1 MAFLKAITN
10 LIGNS
15 DEKALSKLDPLVE
28 QINAL
33 ERVYE
38 SKSNEELRSV
48 ADVLKSEYESGKS
61 LDELLPDAFAAVRES
76 AKRTLGQRHFDV
88 QLLGGIVLHQ
98 GKIAEMRTGEGKTLV
113 ATLPAFLN
121 SISGEGVHVVTVNDY
136 LAKRDAEWM
145 GAIYNS
151 LGVSVSALQ
160 HDYAYLFH
168 PDNFDGK
175 KVNGKQIT
183 RKDAYESDITYGTNN
198 DFGFDYLR
206 DNMVDLAERRV
217 QRGRSFAIVDE
228 VDNILVDEA
237 RTPLIISG
245 PSQQNPS
252 EYSKY
257 AKIVPSLREGEDYSV
272 EEKHRSVSLTQ
283 NGIGKIEKFL
293 KVDNLYDTE
302 NFGQVHFVENAVR
315 AEVIYKKDREYV
327 VKDGKVV
334 IVDEFTG
341 RLMDGRRYSDGLHQ
355 AIEAKENIT
364 VQRESVTYAT
374 ITLQNYFRL
383 YSKLSGMTGTAS
395 TEAEEFWKIYKL
407 EVLSV
412 PTNNPVM
419 RSDHGDLI
427 YRDQSAKY
435 NAVVREIKSRVE
447 IGQPVLV
454 GTTDIDRS
462 EILSGLL
469 KKQGIK
475 HEVLNAKQHDREATI
490 VAQAGKPG
498 AVTVAT
504 NMAGRGTDIVLG
516 GSPDFAE
523 GDTTQWEKDH
533 DHVLNVGGLFI
544 IGTERNE
551 ASRIDNQLRGRSGRQ
566 GDPGETRFYC
576 SLDDDLVRRFG
587 GDRIQTIMD
596 WAGMDDETPIENK
609 MISRS
614 IEGAQVK
621 VESFHFDMRK
631 NLVEYDDVVNSHRDV
646 IYEQR
651 DAVLDGVELRP
662 KIQRMIEGECE
673 AVIAEG
679 MSSTATENWDIESV
693 VADIQRIIPLP
704 SSLIDPEYVFNAG
717 QQNYINEVLD
727 HVEKIYNNFEAVLGD
742 DNARSVER
750 YIMLRTI
757 DANWVQH
764 LTAMENLRQGI
775 SLQAVGQR
783 DPLVMYKKEGHE
795 LFQNLQSKIIDDVV
809 HTIFRTGTPIDPE
822 LGTQT
827 IDTPKIANQPKPVV
841 KTNDSSKVVK
851 KPSGPKIGRNEQ
863 CPCGSGKKYKRCCG
877 LAA

>member
-1 MAFLKAITN
+1 
-10 LIGNS
+10 
-15 DEKALSKLDPLVE
+15 
-28 QINAL
+28 
-33 ERVYE
+33 
-38 SKSNEELRSV
+38 
-48 ADVLKSEYESGKS
+48 
-61 LDELLPDAFAAVRES
+61 
-76 AKRTLGQRHFDV
+76 
-88 QLLGGIVLHQ
+88 
-98 GKIAEMRTGEGKTLV
+98 MRTGEGKTLV

-121 SISGEGVHVVTVNDY
+121 SLSGQGVHVVTVNDY

-160 HDYAYLFH
+160 HDYASLFH
-168 PDNFDGK
+168 SDDFDGNTVKEK
-175 KVNGKQIT
+175 KIT
-183 RKDAYESDITYGTNN
+183 RQEAYGADITYGTNN

-206 DNMVDLAERRV
+206 DNMVDIAERRV
-217 QRGRSFAIVDE
+217 QRGRAFAIVDE

-245 PSQQNPS
+245 PSEQNPN
-252 EYSKY
+252 EYSIY
-257 AKIVPSLREGEDYSV
+257 AKIVPSLREEEDYSV

-283 NGIGKIEKFL
+283 SGIAKIEKFL
-293 KVDNLYDTE
+293 KIDNLYDTE
-302 NFGQVHFVENAVR
+302 NFGQAHFVENAVR

-327 VKDGKVV
+327 VRDGKVV

-341 RLMDGRRYSDGLHQ
+341 RLMEGRRYSDGLHQ
-355 AIEAKENIT
+355 ALEAKENIA

-383 YSKLSGMTGTAS
+383 YSKLSGMTGTAA

-412 PTNNPVM
+412 PTNKPVM
-419 RSDHGDLI
+419 RTDHGDLI
-427 YRDQSAKY
+427 YRDQAAKY
-435 NAVVREIKSRVE
+435 NAVVKEIKSRVE
-447 IGQPVLV
+447 KGQPVLV

-462 EILSGLL
+462 EVLSALL
-469 KKQGIK
+469 KKQGVK

-490 VAQAGKPG
+490 VAQAGRPG

-516 GSPDFAE
+516 GAMEPDSEDVA
-523 GDTTQWEKDH
+523 QWGKDH
-533 DHVLNVGGLFI
+533 AHVLGVGGLYI
-544 IGTERNE
+544 IGTERHE
-551 ASRIDNQLRGRSGRQ
+551 ARRIDNQLRGRSGRQ
-566 GDPGETRFYC
+566 GDPGETRFFC
-576 SLDDDLVRRFG
+576 ALDDDLVRRFG
-587 GDRIQTIMD
+587 GERIQTIMD

-631 NLVEYDDVVNSHRDV
+631 NLVEYDDVVNSHRDI

-662 KIQRMIEGECE
+662 KIQRMIEEECE
-673 AVIAEG
+673 AIITDG
-679 MSSTATENWDIESV
+679 MSSAATENWDIQNVTTSV
-693 VADIQRIIPLP
+693 ERIIPLTGD
-704 SSLIDPEYVFNAG
+704 LTDPEYVFSSG
-717 QQNYINEVLD
+717 QKNYSDQVRDQIG
-727 HVEKIYNNFEAVLGD
+727 KTYSSFEAVLGD
-742 DNARSVER
+742 DNARSIER

-795 LFQNLQSKIIDDVV
+795 LFQNLQSKIVDDVV
-809 HTIFRTGTPIDPE
+809 HTIFKTGTPIDPE

-827 IDTPKIANQPKPVV
+827 RSNSKVASQSKSVF
-841 KTNDSSKVVK
+841 KTNSSNRSPKRSVGTKV
-851 KPSGPKIGRNEQ
+851 GRNEQ